1 MCISE
6 QVVHHDNWMQVK
18 YRSCWFKI
26 EWKKKPWLD
35 KKKKEVQLKKYSF
48 IGVEILSSAFLLF
61 QSKFNQ
67 NLLFTFTV
75 SECFSCYLAYVSN
88 LWRVS
93 VRNCILTQCISN
105 YCILVFFCV
114 YYCKI
119 IRISAR
125 LVPKKKKK
133 LLCLKIYL
141 TSRTMGTNKFFVRL
155 ASQCFH

>member
-1 MCISE
+1 MTTGCKSNIVLADLKQNE
-6 QVVHHDNWMQVK
+6 
-18 YRSCWFKI
+18 
-26 EWKKKPWLD
+26 KKTLIGQ
-35 KKKKEVQLKKYSF
+35 KKKKRSSISF

-125 LVPKKKKK
+125 LVPKKKKNYYV
-133 LLCLKIYL
+133 LKYISLVEQWAL
-141 TSRTMGTNKFFVRL
+141 TNFLSDQPLSVSISYD
-155 ASQCFH
+155 A

>member
-1 MCISE
+1 M
-6 QVVHHDNWMQVK
+6 
-18 YRSCWFKI
+18 
-26 EWKKKPWLD
+26 KKKPWLD
-35 KKKKEVQLKKYSF
+35 KKKKKKEVQLKKYSF